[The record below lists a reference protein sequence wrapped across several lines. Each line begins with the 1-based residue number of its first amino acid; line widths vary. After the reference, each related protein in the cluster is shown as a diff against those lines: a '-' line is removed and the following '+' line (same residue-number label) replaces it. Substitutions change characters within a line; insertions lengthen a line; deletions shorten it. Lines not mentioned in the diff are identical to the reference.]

1 MYRKEVNFKSIILK
15 VFIFYLSI
23 YLSALFL
30 RFNYDLESV
39 FINTEYR
46 FLILINIFSIFL
58 GLPFSILFDFI
69 LIKVFGIFY
78 ILLFAPL
85 QTFLSLIQIIFLRK
99 TSINFTKKN
108 FIIKNIKKNK
118 LHNLFANINLKPIY
132 IFIIRAFPILPF
144 LLSSYFIAVS
154 SNNKKIILINS
165 LMGAYFYYFS
175 LFIIIRKA
183 WKGKLLS
190 KNIFF

>member
-15 VFIFYLSI
+15 VFILYLGI

-30 RFNYDLESV
+30 RFNYDLESF
-39 FINTEYR
+39 FININYKL
-46 FLILINIFSIFL
+46 LIIINALSIFL

-69 LIKVFGIFY
+69 LIKVFGLFY
-78 ILLFAPL
+78 ILLFAPI

-99 TSINFTKKN
+99 TNLNFTRKN
-108 FIIKNIKKNK
+108 IIIKNLKKNK
-118 LHNLFANINLKPIY
+118 LYNIFENINFKPIY

-154 SNNKKIILINS
+154 NNNKKTILINS
-165 LMGAYFYYFS
+165 LIGAYFYYFS
-175 LFIIIRKA
+175 LFIIMGKA
-183 WKGKLLS
+183 
-190 KNIFF
+190 